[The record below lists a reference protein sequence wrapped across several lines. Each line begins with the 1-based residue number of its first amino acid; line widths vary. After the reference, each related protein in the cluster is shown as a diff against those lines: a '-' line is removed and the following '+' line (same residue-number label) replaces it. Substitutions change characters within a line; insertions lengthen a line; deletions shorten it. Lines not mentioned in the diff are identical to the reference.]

1 MKKIPE
7 GSFATI
13 SSFGWMLAA
22 HRNARKGKRYRGD
35 VLRFSAELEKNLLS
49 LQEELRSG
57 TYKTGEYR
65 RIWVSVPKR
74 RLVMAL
80 PYRDRIVQWCIYLL
94 LNPYFDKR
102 FIEDSYACR
111 VGKGSHKAVERLQ
124 YWLRQINRRP
134 ETGWYYLKLDI
145 SKYFYRIDH
154 KVLLEIL
161 QRHIEDRQLM
171 ELLRGIICNPKEPFG
186 LPAGKKPDEVKKDEW
201 LYDVGIPI
209 GNLSSQLCANIVLNE
224 LDQYAKHK
232 MHIHYYIRYMDDVLV
247 LGPDKSTLK
256 RWKAEIE
263 TFLHDR
269 LKLELN
275 RKTTIR
281 PISMGMEFVGYRVW
295 ATHIEMRKSTTRRI
309 KREVRAISRKT
320 ANGEMGREDFAR
332 RKASIEGLLK
342 HANTASLRWRLNE
355 IYTREMAKTKEK
367 HDVESD
373 DHW

>member
-1 MKKIPE
+1 M
-7 GSFATI
+7 
-13 SSFGWMLAA
+13 
-22 HRNARKGKRYRGD
+22 
-35 VLRFSAELEKNLLS
+35 
-49 LQEELRSG
+49 
-57 TYKTGEYR
+57 
-65 RIWVSVPKR
+65 
-74 RLVMAL
+74 
-80 PYRDRIVQWCIYLL
+80 
-94 LNPYFDKR
+94 
-102 FIEDSYACR
+102 
-111 VGKGSHKAVERLQ
+111 
-124 YWLRQINRRP
+124 
-134 ETGWYYLKLDI
+134 
-145 SKYFYRIDH
+145 
-154 KVLLEIL
+154 
-161 QRHIEDRQLM
+161 
-171 ELLRGIICNPKEPFG
+171 
-186 LPAGKKPDEVKKDEW
+186 
-201 LYDVGIPI
+201 
-209 GNLSSQLCANIVLNE
+209 
-224 LDQYAKHK
+224 
-232 MHIHYYIRYMDDVLV
+232 V

-263 TFLHDR
+263 TFLRDR

>member
-1 MKKIPE
+1 
-7 GSFATI
+7 
-13 SSFGWMLAA
+13 
-22 HRNARKGKRYRGD
+22 
-35 VLRFSAELEKNLLS
+35 
-49 LQEELRSG
+49 
-57 TYKTGEYR
+57 
-65 RIWVSVPKR
+65 
-74 RLVMAL
+74 
-80 PYRDRIVQWCIYLL
+80 
-94 LNPYFDKR
+94 
-102 FIEDSYACR
+102 
-111 VGKGSHKAVERLQ
+111 
-124 YWLRQINRRP
+124 
-134 ETGWYYLKLDI
+134 
-145 SKYFYRIDH
+145 
-154 KVLLEIL
+154 
-161 QRHIEDRQLM
+161 M

-201 LYDVGIPI
+201 LYDAGIPI

-373 DHW
+373 DHWRFGSCG